1 MDLVLRRVD
10 EVMKVSDLSV
20 AEDVKDVTVVADA
33 WGQGVVVTLF
43 SREINDNGVENQAKL
58 IIYVHQT
65 ILTFKNVLYN
75 TGTFLYHKSIFL
87 NAEHDNPVHVRAA
100 GVIYKLITI

>member
-1 MDLVLRRVD
+1 MQDHLESRPHRDKMDLVLRRVD

-33 WGQGVVVTLF
+33 WGQGVVVTLL

-58 IIYVHQT
+58 INYVHQT
-65 ILTFKNVLYN
+65 L
-75 TGTFLYHKSIFL
+75 
-87 NAEHDNPVHVRAA
+87 
-100 GVIYKLITI
+100 

>member
-1 MDLVLRRVD
+1 
-10 EVMKVSDLSV
+10 MKVSDLPV

-33 WGQGVVVTLF
+33 WGQGVVVTLL

-87 NAEHDNPVHVRAA
+87 NAEHDNPVHVHVT
-100 GVIYKLITI
+100 GVIYKLITTRI